1 MLGWKIVELKGRIQI
16 ALIELEDS
24 GLHLA
29 SVWRACFNRI
39 AALQDKAFPRGTT
52 AQTLYEPPSKE
63 NLPYLYPPEPD
74 YANVGISGATIL
86 DNFQLYEVTRR
97 AINCLTLLYVKEDE
111 SLIPDAVKRNQNHLV
126 AEILKA
132 TQNPGGGG
140 GMQPTG
146 EPSSPQDN
154 LQKAKETLAE
164 RTVKF
169 LDAWDGYLREN
180 YYTGG
185 LIPNNDLELIAYE
198 AGRSMASLSWGISA
212 ALVPLE
218 RNAKTTESQANTQT
232 ASGQLPDTSPAFV
245 KAWQTVFRNQA
256 VIHLQHEISA
266 LSSALDTAYYLKRP
280 DQKRP
285 DDDAVLVAPNP
296 ELPSQVIQAVKN
308 SIDYWQRAVDWIA
321 VNWKPDNP
329 GQLGDPKAPVPAPWS
344 RPMRLALTEQ
354 ANIWQTL
361 MTGQQSLRAYSME
374 SVTHKIMQDVTDEI
388 QKSVRTDFSAS
399 VQQAEQVMKEV
410 AQEVKAAI
418 DVAGQTAVQG
428 LEKLFQSCVRAFWPI
443 FGVIVVICIGSLV
456 LALAVPAIKDGA
468 TAASGGA
475 GLTAVISAI
484 LGYFGLGNLKGVK
497 AAQQTAIQN
506 GRDTAKTT
514 VDSQTTAGA
523 TGVAGAKAGDGN
535 LLTRIEGAA
544 QETGAMM
551 LKAFE
556 RGFEQIRI
564 ELDGLN
570 RSVAVAYPLIEF
582 FGLTFRWQS
591 EAVFLTN
598 IIWSGMERGGEIKR
612 VMRAAFGPLTLFISS
627 SAGGSKS
634 DDRSLKTL

>member
-1 MLGWKIVELKGRIQI
+1 MSDPNVPSPPQSTPSDTLSPASAPPDVPPAQDTGVDGVLHGAFMLGWKIVELKGRIQI

-256 VIHLQHEISA
+256 VIHLPRWIPPII
-266 LSSALDTAYYLKRP
+266 SSARTRN
-280 DQKRP
+280 
-285 DDDAVLVAPNP
+285 VLTTMPC
-296 ELPSQVIQAVKN
+296 
-308 SIDYWQRAVDWIA
+308 
-321 VNWKPDNP
+321 
-329 GQLGDPKAPVPAPWS
+329 WS
-344 RPMRLALTEQ
+344 RPTP
-354 ANIWQTL
+354 
-361 MTGQQSLRAYSME
+361 S
-374 SVTHKIMQDVTDEI
+374 
-388 QKSVRTDFSAS
+388 F
-399 VQQAEQVMKEV
+399 
-410 AQEVKAAI
+410 
-418 DVAGQTAVQG
+418 
-428 LEKLFQSCVRAFWPI
+428 
-443 FGVIVVICIGSLV
+443 
-456 LALAVPAIKDGA
+456 PA
-468 TAASGGA
+468 
-475 GLTAVISAI
+475 
-484 LGYFGLGNLKGVK
+484 
-497 AAQQTAIQN
+497 
-506 GRDTAKTT
+506 R
-514 VDSQTTAGA
+514 
-523 TGVAGAKAGDGN
+523 
-535 LLTRIEGAA
+535 
-544 QETGAMM
+544 
-551 LKAFE
+551 
-556 RGFEQIRI
+556 
-564 ELDGLN
+564 
-570 RSVAVAYPLIEF
+570 
-582 FGLTFRWQS
+582 
-591 EAVFLTN
+591 
-598 IIWSGMERGGEIKR
+598 
-612 VMRAAFGPLTLFISS
+612 
-627 SAGGSKS
+627 
-634 DDRSLKTL
+634 

>member
-1 MLGWKIVELKGRIQI
+1 
-16 ALIELEDS
+16 
-24 GLHLA
+24 
-29 SVWRACFNRI
+29 
-39 AALQDKAFPRGTT
+39 
-52 AQTLYEPPSKE
+52 
-63 NLPYLYPPEPD
+63 
-74 YANVGISGATIL
+74 VGITGTDTSGATIL
-86 DNFQLYEVTRR
+86 GNFELYEVTRR
-97 AINCLTLLYVKEDE
+97 AINCLTLLYVKEEE
-111 SLIPDAVKRNQNHLV
+111 SLIPDVVKQNQNHLV

-140 GMQPTG
+140 GVVQSTG
-146 EPSSPQDN
+146 DTSQPQDN
-154 LQKAKETLAE
+154 LQKAKEALVE

-180 YYTGG
+180 YYMGG
-185 LIPNNDLELIAYE
+185 LIPNNDLELVSYE
-198 AGRSMASLSWGISA
+198 AGHSMGSLSWGISA

-218 RNAKTTESQANTQT
+218 QNAKTAESQPNTQT
-232 ASGQLPDTSPAFV
+232 ASGQLPDTSQAFV
-245 KAWQTVFRNQA
+245 KAWQTAFRDQA
-256 VIHLQHEISA
+256 VIHLQHQISA
-266 LSSALDTAYYLKRP
+266 LSSALDNAYYLRRP
-280 DQKRP
+280 EQKRP

-308 SIDYWQRAVDWIA
+308 SIDYWQRAVNWIA
-321 VNWKPDNP
+321 ANWKPDDP
-329 GQLGDPKAPVPAPWS
+329 GQLRNPKAPVPAPWS

-374 SVTHKIMQDVTDEI
+374 SVTLKIMQDVTDEI
-388 QKSVRTDFSAS
+388 HKSVRTDFSAS
-399 VQQAEQVMKEV
+399 VQQAGQVMKEV
-410 AQEVKAAI
+410 AQEMKSAI

-443 FGVIVVICIGSLV
+443 FLVIIAICVGSLV

-468 TAASGGA
+468 AAASGSA

-506 GRDTAKTT
+506 GGDTAKTK
-514 VDSQTTAGA
+514 VDRQTAAGA
-523 TGVAGAKAGDGN
+523 TGVAGANAGDGN
-535 LLTRIEGAA
+535 LLTRIAGAA
-544 QETGAMM
+544 QETGAMV

-556 RGFEQIRI
+556 RGYEQIRI

-582 FGLTFRWQS
+582 FGLTFQWQS

-598 IIWSGMERGGEIKR
+598 IIWSGMEREAEIKR
-612 VMRAAFGPLTLFISS
+612 VMRAAFGPLTLFISP
-627 SAGGSKS
+627 SAEGSRS
-634 DDRSLKTL
+634 DDSNLKTL